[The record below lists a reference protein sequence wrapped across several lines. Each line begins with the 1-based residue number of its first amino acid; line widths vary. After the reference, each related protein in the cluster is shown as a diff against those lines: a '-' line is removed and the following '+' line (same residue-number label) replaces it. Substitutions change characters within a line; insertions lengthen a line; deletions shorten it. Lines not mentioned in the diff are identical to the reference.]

1 MPPFEPPKPQGIDR
15 ITRLKAYL
23 SFAALKSLLTQPSA
37 NRGRERY
44 RRVGVTASSSFLAKA
59 LNILISFLSVP
70 LTVHYLG
77 AERYGVWLTISSLL
91 TWMAM
96 TDFGLSGNALINVL
110 AESSGRDDSEGARQY
125 ASSAFWV
132 LTSISAVTG
141 IIATLTF
148 FWIPWRA
155 VFRVSAATS
164 SHELYLACGLT
175 LAFFVMGF
183 PLSLQYSTYYAY
195 QDGYLANIWSIA
207 TNSVALIALVIVSRF
222 HGGLPQLVFALSGTR
237 TIVGIV
243 NNYYLFR
250 RYPWL
255 IPFPSAV
262 RWSCIRRLFSLG
274 GKYMVMQLG
283 ALGMFQSQ
291 PMIITQ
297 LLGPAKV
304 VIFVVSYKIITLP
317 LDLVYIATQPFV
329 SAFGEAKARH
339 DWRWIKGAYK
349 NATWACIGFGF
360 PVVAIMALCAK
371 PLIRI
376 WAGAEAVP
384 TTSFVLWLSVYVM
397 SAIALTP
404 MVQTLT
410 GLERVNPLALST
422 TLCAVCVVASTILL
436 VPHWGLGGLGLA
448 MAVSK
453 IVTFWPILFYEM
465 RRFLRSSW
473 TETVGESVAPVS

>member
-1 MPPFEPPKPQGIDR
+1 
-15 ITRLKAYL
+15 
-23 SFAALKSLLTQPSA
+23 
-37 NRGRERY
+37 
-44 RRVGVTASSSFLAKA
+44 VTASSSFAAKA

-132 LTSISAVTG
+132 LTCISAVTG

-148 FWIPWRA
+148 HWIPWRA

-164 SHELYLACGLT
+164 THELYLACGLT

-183 PLSLQYSTYYAY
+183 PLSLEYSIYYAY
-195 QDGYLANIWSIA
+195 QDGFLANIWSIA
-207 TNSVALIALVIVSRF
+207 TNSVALTALVVVSRF

-237 TIVGIV
+237 TLTAIA

-255 IPFPSAV
+255 VPLPSAV

-304 VIFVVSYKIITLP
+304 VIFVVSYKIVTLP
-317 LDLVYIATQPFV
+317 LDLVYIATQPFI
-329 SAFGEAKARH
+329 SAFGEAKARQ

-360 PVVAIMALCAK
+360 PVVGLMALCAK
-371 PLIRI
+371 PLIRV

-397 SAIALTP
+397 SAIALMP
-404 MVQTLT
+404 IVQTLT

-422 TLCAVCVVASTILL
+422 MLCAICVVGSTIWL
-436 VPHWGLGGLGLA
+436 VPYWGLSGLGLA

-453 IVTFWPILFYEM
+453 IVTFWPIQLHEI
-465 RRFLRSSW
+465 RRFLRSDS
-473 TETVGESVAPVS
+473 TELSPKVAPPLPEPNPLER

>member
-1 MPPFEPPKPQGIDR
+1 MPSFEPPRLRGDAGF
-15 ITRLKAYL
+15 TRLKAYL

-37 NRGRERY
+37 NRGKERY
-44 RRVGVTASSSFLAKA
+44 RRAGVTASSSFVAKA

-110 AESSGRDDSEGARQY
+110 AESSGRDDPEGARQY
-125 ASSAFWV
+125 AASAFWV
-132 LTSISAVTG
+132 LAGISAVTG
-141 IIATLTF
+141 TIAAVTF
-148 FWIPWRA
+148 HWIPWRA

-164 SHELYLACGLT
+164 THELYLACGLT

-183 PLSLQYSTYYAY
+183 PLSMQYSIYSAF
-195 QDGYLANIWSIA
+195 QDGFLANIWSIA
-207 TNSVALIALVIVSRF
+207 INSVALIALVIVSRF

-237 TIVGIV
+237 TVAAFA

-255 IPFPSAV
+255 VPFPSAV

-297 LLGPAKV
+297 MLGPAKV
-304 VIFVVSYKIITLP
+304 VIFVVSYKIVTLP
-317 LDLVYIATQPFV
+317 LDLVYIATQPLI
-329 SAFGEAKARH
+329 SALGEAKARQ

-360 PVVAIMALCAK
+360 PVVGIMALFAK
-371 PLIRI
+371 PLIHF

-404 MVQTLT
+404 IAQTLA
-410 GLERVNPLALST
+410 GLERVNPLAIST
-422 TLCAVCVVASTILL
+422 MLCAICVIGSTIWL
-436 VPHWGLGGLGLA
+436 VPYWGLSGLGLA

-453 IVTFWPILFYEM
+453 IVTFWPIQLYEM

-473 TETVGESVAPVS
+473 TETVEVSAAPVL

>member
-1 MPPFEPPKPQGIDR
+1 
-15 ITRLKAYL
+15 
-23 SFAALKSLLTQPSA
+23 
-37 NRGRERY
+37 
-44 RRVGVTASSSFLAKA
+44 VTASSSFLAKA

-77 AERYGVWLTISSLL
+77 AERYGIWLTISSLL

-110 AESSGRDDSEGARQY
+110 AESSGRDDAEGARQY
-125 ASSAFWV
+125 SASAFWV

-141 IIATLTF
+141 VIAALTF
-148 FWIPWRA
+148 HWIPWRA

-183 PLSLQYSTYYAY
+183 PLSLQYSVYYAY

-207 TNSVALIALVIVSRF
+207 TNSIALIALVTVSQF

-237 TIVGIV
+237 TLTAIA

-304 VIFVVSYKIITLP
+304 VVFVVSYKIVTLP
-317 LDLVYIATQPFV
+317 LDLVYLATQPLV
-329 SAFGEAKARH
+329 SAFGEAKARQ

-349 NATWACIGFGF
+349 NTTWACIAFGF
-360 PVVAIMALCAK
+360 PVVFIMALCAK
-371 PLIRI
+371 PLIHV

-404 MVQTLT
+404 ILQTLT
-410 GLERVNPLALST
+410 GLERVNPLAIST
-422 TLCAVCVVASTILL
+422 VLCAICVFGSTILL
-436 VPHWGLGGLGLA
+436 LPRWGLSGLGLA
-448 MAVSK
+448 LAVSK
-453 IVTFWPILFYEM
+453 IVTFWPIQLYEM

-473 TETVGESVAPVS
+473 THAVGENGAPVS

>member
-1 MPPFEPPKPQGIDR
+1 
-15 ITRLKAYL
+15 
-23 SFAALKSLLTQPSA
+23 
-37 NRGRERY
+37 
-44 RRVGVTASSSFLAKA
+44 VTASSSFVAKA

-110 AESSGRDDSEGARQY
+110 AESSGRDDPEGARQY
-125 ASSAFWV
+125 AASAFWV
-132 LTSISAVTG
+132 LAGISAVTG
-141 IIATLTF
+141 ILAALTF
-148 FWIPWRA
+148 HWIPWRA

-164 SHELYLACGLT
+164 THELYLACGLT

-183 PLSLQYSTYYAY
+183 PLSLQYAVYYAY

-207 TNSVALIALVIVSRF
+207 TNSIALIALVIVSRF

-237 TIVGIV
+237 TLVSIV

-262 RWSCIRRLFSLG
+262 RLSCIRRLFSLG

-304 VIFVVSYKIITLP
+304 VIFVVSYKIVTLP
-317 LDLVYIATQPFV
+317 LDLVYIATQPFI

-339 DWRWIKGAYK
+339 DWQWIKGAYK

-360 PVVAIMALCAK
+360 PVVCIMALCAK
-371 PLIRI
+371 PLIHV

-384 TTSFVLWLSVYVM
+384 TTSFVLWLSVFVM

-404 MVQTLT
+404 MFQTLT

-422 TLCAVCVVASTILL
+422 ILCALCVVGSTILL
-436 VPHWGLGGLGLA
+436 VPHWGLSGLGLA

-453 IVTFWPILFYEM
+453 IITFWPIQLYEM

-473 TETVGESVAPVS
+473 TEPVGESVAPVS